1 MGPPIHATFQR
12 FPVFWLAFVEWMKSM
27 KGRHTNRRV
36 VVVRRLLAATLL
48 CSLAIIVALCFVRI
62 DEHYICRG
70 IIRPADDLTVY
81 APEDGVLEE
90 VLIREDQFVEA
101 GQPLFR
107 LDTFDLRQRRALL
120 EAEQRELQAQLAL
133 QEKHVRTVA
142 ETTLPEWLRFSEID
156 SRRSQNIV
164 EYRRQ
169 VLGMLDRLQSG
180 GLISRIEHDRAKFE
194 LEQAEADLERNQ
206 VKESS
211 VSPDYIKSALDE
223 ARAQTEV
230 TRARLEN
237 LATDF
242 ALLDEQLERRV
253 LTAAQPGTVTLV
265 LTREPGQKV
274 AQGQELAQLATSKA
288 LELHLYGGERNV
300 HKVRPGMRVQFAS
313 ETFSPWTEGYCFAT
327 VELVSPDSDLAVRE
341 ALGDGRHAQYF
352 LKARVNE
359 TPAPLKLGATVR
371 AEVLM
376 GRSSIFKV
384 LFNLE

>member
-1 MGPPIHATFQR
+1 
-12 FPVFWLAFVEWMKSM
+12 
-27 KGRHTNRRV
+27 
-36 VVVRRLLAATLL
+36 
-48 CSLAIIVALCFVRI
+48 
-62 DEHYICRG
+62 
-70 IIRPADDLTVY
+70 
-81 APEDGVLEE
+81 
-90 VLIREDQFVEA
+90 
-101 GQPLFR
+101 
-107 LDTFDLRQRRALL
+107 
-120 EAEQRELQAQLAL
+120 
-133 QEKHVRTVA
+133 VRTVA